1 MRNPRPRSNLLLFS
15 RWLRILIN
23 QAFLIGKEFLPNA
36 SESITTQKSNDT
48 VNINYINKF
57 GTTETV
63 EAIVN
68 EVEIFP
74 HSEVNITENLPKE
87 VAILYI
93 QSEGDNCYR
102 LIGGNAEIPLP
113 LTESQKKPKL
123 SLGESVQA
131 KLSPEDIRDD
141 MNHFSRVNPK
151 IRKWLKQLR
160 KKFGRRLCLVISD
173 QTNFEIPWEMLELS
187 PDESDSEYL
196 GALVTTVRW
205 QQVIRGDD
213 ELVLEIK
220 ADECFGKAIA
230 YTNHKELNVGVELSI
245 LKKLNA
251 TTYDNITKF
260 HSHLQ
265 RDDLGFGLIYIAGHG
280 TFSENHREIAIGSLQ
295 DPNQQL
301 KLRHLNRCAFNLLK
315 KSKGIV
321 FINTCHSGR
330 YQTHSCIPSDYRIG
344 FVELFLRKGARGV
357 IGTLG
362 GVGDRYAAEIARD
375 LMQACMD
382 SPSLSVAA
390 LLRDIRAKVVADLAA
405 EQTQDNLLAF
415 IYTFMYV
422 YYGNPMTVL
431 RLTPSGGQTND

>member
-1 MRNPRPRSNLLLFS
+1 MNLIQRLTSSLSQNRNKLPETRTSAEVAMENNV
-15 RWLRILIN
+15 IQGNNNTVTIIN
-23 QAFLIGKEFLPNA
+23 HSGVPEIAQ
-36 SESITTQKSNDT
+36 
-48 VNINYINKF
+48 
-57 GTTETV
+57 
-63 EAIVN
+63 VN
-68 EVEIFP
+68 EAEVFP
-74 HSEVNITENLPKE
+74 YSRVYITEKPPKE

-93 QSEGDNCYR
+93 QAEGNSYYR
-102 LIGGNAEIPLP
+102 LIGGNAEIAPL
-113 LTESQKKPKL
+113 LTDPEKRPKL
-123 SLGESVQA
+123 SLGESVQE

-141 MNHFSRVNPK
+141 MNHFSRVNTK

-160 KKFGRRLCLVISD
+160 KKFDRQLCLIISD

-205 QQVIRGDD
+205 QQVIKGDD

-295 DPNQQL
+295 DIKQQL
-301 KLRHLNRCAFNLLK
+301 KCN
-315 KSKGIV
+315 SS
-321 FINTCHSGR
+321 T
-330 YQTHSCIPSDYRIG
+330 
-344 FVELFLRKGARGV
+344 
-357 IGTLG
+357 
-362 GVGDRYAAEIARD
+362 
-375 LMQACMD
+375 
-382 SPSLSVAA
+382 
-390 LLRDIRAKVVADLAA
+390 
-405 EQTQDNLLAF
+405 
-415 IYTFMYV
+415 
-422 YYGNPMTVL
+422 
-431 RLTPSGGQTND
+431 

>member
-1 MRNPRPRSNLLLFS
+1 MSLIQRAAS
-15 RWLRILIN
+15 RLSPNQVKLPESKTSAEVTMENNIIQGNNNTVTIIN
-23 QAFLIGKEFLPNA
+23 HSGGAAIAQ
-36 SESITTQKSNDT
+36 
-48 VNINYINKF
+48 VNEAEVFPYSKVYINEK
-57 GTTETV
+57 
-63 EAIVN
+63 
-68 EVEIFP
+68 P
-74 HSEVNITENLPKE
+74 PKE
-87 VAILYI
+87 VAILHI
-93 QSEGDNCYR
+93 QAEGDNCYR
-102 LIGGNAEIPLP
+102 LIGGNAEISLP
-113 LTESQKKPKL
+113 LTESEKRPKL
-123 SLGESVQA
+123 SLGESVQE

-141 MNHFSRVNPK
+141 MNHFSRVNIK

-160 KKFGRRLCLVISD
+160 KKFEHQLCLIISD
-173 QTNFEIPWEMLELS
+173 QTTFEIPWEMLELS

-205 QQVIRGDD
+205 QQVIKGDD
-213 ELVLEIK
+213 ELVLETK
-220 ADECFGKAIA
+220 ADECLGKAIA

-251 TTYDNITKF
+251 TIYDNITKF

-280 TFSENHREIAIGSLQ
+280 TFSDNHREIAIGSLKDMQ
-295 DPNQQL
+295 QQL
-301 KLRHLNRCAFNLLK
+301 KLRDLNRCTFNLLK
-315 KSKGIV
+315 KSEGIV

-330 YQTHSCIPSDYRIG
+330 YQTHSCIPNGYRLG

-362 GVGDRYAAEIARD
+362 GVGDKYAAEIARD
-375 LMQACMD
+375 LMQACID

-390 LLRDIRAKVVADLAA
+390 LLRDIRAKVVADLAK
-405 EQTQDNLLAF
+405 EPTQDNLLAF

-431 RLTPSGGQTND
+431 RLTPSGGQTDD